1 MLYSPESAAIE
12 RQMHYKDSFYYPHRL
27 VTLYPSLY
35 KKRPPFLNC
44 CAVGMSKS
52 KASARRSM
60 TLKEKQTYM
69 ASSMACSDTP
79 EERMVAM
86 SAAVTCCGC
95 SVNFCKNP
103 KTLRNLSLMGAVCQ
117 LSITASTSFSSK
129 LSTATAVWAPVQNRH
144 WFCWETNAANSSTSP
159 LVQVVLCRIAACK
172 QSAKYLPNNSR
183 R

>member
-117 LSITASTSFSSK
+117 LSNTAGQLLRDIACRSDS
-129 LSTATAVWAPVQNRH
+129 
-144 WFCWETNAANSSTSP
+144 AANPGGIRLYLPTQLRGGFSP
-159 LVQVVLCRIAACK
+159 LGQKHRH
-172 QSAKYLPNNSR
+172 
-183 R
+183 